1 MRQMKK
7 IFLLLLPALLFGEP
21 AVGAPQEL
29 YLDIP
34 AFEKKANSFNVE
46 ASKNEKI
53 KCRMVCDKKVYKE
66 QKIADAILFYKNSKD
81 YKFTK

>member
-1 MRQMKK
+1 MRYMKR
-7 IFLLLLPALLFGEP
+7 IFLLLLPVILFGDCP
-21 AVGAPQEL
+21 LG
-29 YLDIP
+29 IP
-34 AFEKKANSFNVE
+34 EEVSQDLLAFDVKENSLNKQ

-53 KCRMVCDKKVYKE
+53 KCRMVCDKKIYKE